1 MSFFEQALNSTSE
14 RSRILQLNELKPSL
28 LEFYNECLQNRRKQW
43 ISTAQTRCLHY
54 GRHDIYA
61 FFSMWVNCYIITIL
75 FLRLKYHKKIRLP
88 MHG

>member
-43 ISTAQTRCLHY
+43 ISTA
-54 GRHDIYA
+54 A
-61 FFSMWVNCYIITIL
+61 NEMSP
-75 FLRLKYHKKIRLP
+75 LRST
-88 MHG
+88 